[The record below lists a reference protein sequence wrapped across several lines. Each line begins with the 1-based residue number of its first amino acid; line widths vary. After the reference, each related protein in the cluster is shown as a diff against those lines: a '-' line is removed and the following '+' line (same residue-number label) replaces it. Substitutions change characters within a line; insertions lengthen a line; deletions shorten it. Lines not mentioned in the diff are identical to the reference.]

1 MKSLNLFLRILG
13 CSLLLLFTH
22 MSYAM
27 VPETARFTGLK
38 WVDLPDSSGHKGMFI
53 AVTESATVYTSYDGV
68 IWAPKI
74 LPGFPTQTTRITGVS
89 IISDD
94 EVTFITEERETEDS
108 IYVRNISYTKDLRNL
123 VNQGTP
129 YIQRPTVKTNNHRIP
144 GKELVIGN
152 RVLRLYTHSIE
163 VATTEKG
170 GKVITETILSDPTND
185 FIDLDSAPVYDDK
198 EALTGHIIVANGY
211 PKRYIFQLDLANVV
225 KNKQVITIGKAAESD
240 IIVGGK
246 ELFKIH
252 MNPSTLTLAAA
263 GDNGRFTETP
273 VVTPVS
279 PGAHVDFAASLG
291 NLTGDGS
298 DIIVVNSHTTTDII
312 TGNFAPN
319 GRFIKH
325 SVAPIDKRTCATVG
339 KDAQGN
345 YIFLILGEGNKSLY
359 SRDGLNWI
367 IKQM

>member
-1 MKSLNLFLRILG
+1 MKSFNLCFRILG

-22 MSYAM
+22 MSYAT
-27 VPETARFTGLK
+27 VPETSRFTGLK

-68 IWAPKI
+68 IWTPKI
-74 LPGFPTQTTRITGVS
+74 LPGFPTQATRITGVA
-89 IISDD
+89 INDD

-163 VATTEKG
+163 VAITQD
-170 GKVITETILSDPTND
+170 GKSISKTLLYDSTND
-185 FIDLDSAPVYDDK
+185 FIDLDSAPLYDDK
-198 EALTGHIIVANGY
+198 GVLTGYTIVASGY
-211 PKRYIFQLDLANVV
+211 LKRYIFQLDLANEV
-225 KNKQVITIGKAAESD
+225 KNKVVVTIDKAAESD

-252 MNPSTLTLAAA
+252 MNPSTLTLAAI

-273 VVTPVS
+273 VVTSVS
-279 PGAHVDFAASLG
+279 PGAQVAFAASLG
-291 NLTGDGS
+291 NLNDDGS
-298 DIIVVNSHTTTDII
+298 VDIIVMDSHTTTDII
-312 TGNFAPN
+312 TGNFTPT
-319 GRFIKH
+319 GRFVKH
-325 SVAPIDKRTCATVG
+325 SAAPIDKRTCATVG

>member
-1 MKSLNLFLRILG
+1 
-13 CSLLLLFTH
+13 
-22 MSYAM
+22 MSYAT

-74 LPGFPTQTTRITGVS
+74 LPGFPKQTTRITGVS

-129 YIQRPTVKTNNHRIP
+129 YIQRPTVKTNNQRTP
-144 GKELVIGN
+144 GKELVIDN

-246 ELFKIH
+246 ELFKIQK
-252 MNPSTLTLAAA
+252 NPSTLTLAAI

-273 VVTPVS
+273 VVTSVS
-279 PGAHVDFAASLG
+279 PGAQVAFAASLG
-291 NLTGDGS
+291 NLNDDS
-298 DIIVVNSHTTTDII
+298 PVDIIVMDSHTTTDII
-312 TGNFAPN
+312 IGNFTPT
-319 GRFIKH
+319 GRFVKH
-325 SVAPIDKRTCATVG
+325 SAAPIDKRTCATVG
-339 KDAQGN
+339 KDTQGN

>member
-1 MKSLNLFLRILG
+1 
-13 CSLLLLFTH
+13 
-22 MSYAM
+22 MSYAT
-27 VPETARFTGLK
+27 VPETTRFTGLK

-68 IWAPKI
+68 IWTPKI
-74 LPGFPTQTTRITGVS
+74 LPGFPKQTTRITGVS

-170 GKVITETILSDPTND
+170 GKVITKTILSDPTND
-185 FIDLDSAPVYDDK
+185 FIDLDSVPVYDDK
-198 EALTGHIIVANGY
+198 KALTGHRVVANGY
-211 PKRYIFQLDLANVV
+211 PKRYIFDLDSENGI
-225 KNKQVITIGKAAESD
+225 KNEQITLLGKNAESD

-252 MNPSTLTLAAA
+252 MNLSTLTLAAA
-263 GDNGRFTETP
+263 GNNGRFTENP

-291 NLTGDGS
+291 NLADDGYM
-298 DIIVVNSHTTTDII
+298 DIIVVDSHTTTDII

-319 GRFIKH
+319 GRFVKH
-325 SVAPIDKRTCATVG
+325 SAAPINKRTCAAVG

-345 YIFLILGEGNKSLY
+345 YIFLILGEGNESLY